1 MMINLRQLHGSLV
14 LVKSRHDRHNPPTGM
29 RGTIEV
35 HESPGSEPQVNVV
48 IDFPQMFTTRARRR
62 TLALNQVQISEL
74 LRSETNGA
82 FEFTIDDELE

>member
-62 TLALNQVQISEL
+62 TLALN
-74 LRSETNGA
+74 
-82 FEFTIDDELE
+82 